1 MSISARYPKKPT
13 KKPARDSRP
22 LELLISSALALIVV
36 AVVIGVLALRPWE
49 NKSLPSLSAAT
60 PGTPALVKN
69 GFTLGQSNAPV
80 VIDIYEDFQCPI
92 CRDWYL
98 TIYPQLRDGV
108 IAAGEAKLVFHGFS
122 FIGDESK
129 AADRAAYAAAQQN
142 RFWDMWATLYANQ
155 GTENSGAF
163 SDARLRSMAQALNLN
178 LTQFDADF
186 ASPAAQSFVL
196 AGASEAGAAGV
207 TGTPTLIIAGKPYA
221 GLTGYA
227 TLKAAIDAAR

>member
-1 MSISARYPKKPT
+1 MRM
-13 KKPARDSRP
+13 
-22 LELLISSALALIVV
+22 LELLISSAIAL
-36 AVVIGVLALRPWE
+36 AVVVIVIGALALRPWE

-60 PGTPALVKN
+60 PGPAALVKS
-69 GFTLGQSNAPV
+69 GFVLGQSNAPV

-92 CRDWYL
+92 CREWYL
-98 TIYPQLRDGV
+98 TIYPQLRDGA
-108 IAAGEAKLVFHGFS
+108 IADGEAKLVFHGFP
-122 FIGDESK
+122 FIGDESR
-129 AADRAAYAAAQQN
+129 AADRAAYAAAQQG

-155 GTENSGAF
+155 GAENSGAF

-196 AGASEAGAAGV
+196 AGASDAGAAGV

-221 GLTGYA
+221 GLTDYT
-227 TLKAAIDAAR
+227 TLKAVIDAAR